1 MKHVTVA
8 ELSGA
13 LGLSK
18 KQVQAMANEQGWPYV
33 TSGRSRHYVENRL
46 PGKVRSRLISWRQSG
61 QTTEVAV
68 PTTEGAFA
76 QAKDKAKDKALLR
89 SQLVRTYL
97 RDKGR
102 VEAFIHDYNTQS
114 YFAVLRSQ
122 LGEVTVP
129 TFYRWL
135 KAYRDQGISGITPR
149 YGMTSGGAGESL
161 SETEKSL
168 LCRFW
173 LKDTQ
178 PSMSHAWRLMKENLP
193 DSRCTYQTAARY
205 LKSLPM
211 AVAGI
216 HRLGAKK
223 FEDVFLPHLEQR
235 LESYQANEVW
245 CSDHHCLDILVKYQG
260 RLVRPW
266 VTIFQDL
273 RSGLVVGWW
282 ASVQPS
288 SLSIAVAF
296 IMGAIQ
302 HGLPQGC
309 LFDNGQDY
317 RSKWLNG
324 YTQTVAEVMP
334 EKITESKE
342 VEFQGVFGTL
352 GVDVRFTRTYNGKS
366 KARTERY
373 FRTLAEYFC
382 REISSYIGSDSTT
395 RPEDAELFFRRLD
408 GRDQRFDVPDWDWFR
423 QSLGSVIEYIN
434 NDLPFAGS
442 SSRAALYQ
450 QTLPPAHTI
459 SRPSIEELKAALM
472 KGEVRKVGRNGVKV
486 HGIRY
491 WHPDLWEFV
500 GRPVKVLYRPAD
512 DTLVECQTLEGQLI
526 CTAEADY
533 FIESGDLGKDIAKLE
548 SAKKQILL
556 MAEQGSSE
564 VGETPQF
571 QSIVDVARNKYG
583 GAASAAADKFLS
595 QGEIEDTRQ
604 AAGAE
609 RTVTKK
615 KVNGLKNPLYAGI
628 ED

>member
-1 MKHVTVA
+1 MNLSVTD
-8 ELSGA
+8 LSQA

-18 KQVQAMANEQGWPYV
+18 KEVKERAAAEGWPYV
-33 TSGRSRHYVENRL
+33 VSGRTRYYVENRL
-46 PGKVRSRLISWRQSG
+46 PGKVRSRLITWRESG
-61 QTTEVAV
+61 STTEVAL

-97 RDKGR
+97 RSSGR
-102 VEAFIHDYNTQS
+102 VEDFIHDYNTSPAYAQLKS
-114 YFAVLRSQ
+114 R

-135 KAYRDQGISGITPR
+135 KAYKEMGISGITPR
-149 YGMTSGGAGESL
+149 YGMSSGGAGESL
-161 SETEKSL
+161 SDTEKSL
-168 LCRFW
+168 LMRFW

-193 DSRCTYQTAARY
+193 NSKCTYQTAARF
-205 LKSLPM
+205 LKSLPL
-211 AVAGI
+211 AVVGI

-223 FEDVFLPHLEQR
+223 FEDLFLPHLEQR
-235 LESYQANEVW
+235 LETYNSNDVW
-245 CSDHHCLDILVKYQG
+245 CSDHHCLDILVRYQG

-266 VTIFQDL
+266 LTIFQDL
-273 RSGLVVGWW
+273 RSGKVVGWW
-282 ASVQPS
+282 PSVQPS

-296 IMGAIQ
+296 IMGAVQ
-302 HGLPQGC
+302 YGLPKGC

-324 YTQTVAEVMP
+324 YTQEVAEVTP

-352 GVDVRFTRTYNGKS
+352 GVEVRFTRTYNGKS

-395 RPEDAELFFRRLD
+395 RPEDAELFFRRID
-408 GRDQRFDVPDWDWFR
+408 GRDQRYDVPDWEWFR

-434 NDLPFAGS
+434 NDLPFAGAN
-442 SSRAALYQ
+442 SRSHLYQ
-450 QTLPPAHTI
+450 QCLPPAHTI
-459 SRPSIEELKAALM
+459 QRPSIEELKAALM

-486 HGIRY
+486 HGIKY
-491 WHPDLWEFV
+491 WHQDLWEFI
-500 GRPVKVLYRPAD
+500 GRPIKVLYRPAD
-512 DTLVECQTLEGQLI
+512 DTAVECQTLDGRLI
-526 CTAEADY
+526 CTAQADY
-533 FIESGDLGKDIAKLE
+533 FIESGDLGADIARLE
-548 SAKKQILL
+548 AAKRGILA

-564 VGETPQF
+564 VGETPQY
-571 QSIVDVARNKYG
+571 QSIVDVARNKYA
-583 GAASAAADKFLS
+583 GAANAAADKFLS
-595 QGEIEDTRQ
+595 PSELEDTRQ

-609 RTVTKK
+609 KGTTQKK
-615 KVNGLKNPLYAGI
+615 INGLKNPLYAGI
-628 ED
+628 E